1 MRISALA
8 ISKGAVTNHM
18 VEPTRRWMHRG
29 RSANQAVSVR
39 GRSGRSAPG
48 RALIGTKAKRLGSRK
63 AKGPWLVPHVGIL
76 LCFGDFD
83 CTGNRPQQQV
93 TTTNEKTPE
102 LRRPHQTDTDDA
114 RLISDPILGPWD
126 TALIWMADAGVELHI
141 LQRVAGHQDPAAT
154 CTPMCRRCWTPE
166 LRSRPGGPALVP
178 SVPTLQSF
186 DGAAVGTK
194 KRGLTCMN
202 RSGPRESG

>member
-1 MRISALA
+1 
-8 ISKGAVTNHM
+8 
-18 VEPTRRWMHRG
+18 MHRG

-39 GRSGRSAPG
+39 GLSGRSAPG
-48 RALIGTKAKRLGSRK
+48 RALIGTKAKRLGARK

-76 LCFGDFD
+76 LCFGNFD

-102 LRRPHQTDTDDA
+102 LRRPHQTDTDNA

-141 LQRVAGHQDPAAT
+141 LQRVAGHQDPAVTSRYLHPDVQAMLDAGAAFSAWWSRSG
-154 CTPMCRRCWTPE
+154 PQRPNLAVVR
-166 LRSRPGGPALVP
+166 RSRGG
-178 SVPTLQSF
+178 
-186 DGAAVGTK
+186 DE

-202 RSGPRESG
+202 RSGPRKSG